1 MAHLLSFCCLKGY
14 FDHDCL
20 YAVISGQDYRHTGNR
35 LKSIT
40 CIRKKG
46 GKIMFSKVKKRKGSP
61 FRQNHFKRFSVAVLS
76 VLKLLVQEFD
86 VLQLLCVVS

>member
-1 MAHLLSFCCLKGY
+1 MAHLLSFCCLKSY

-20 YAVISGQDYRHTGNR
+20 YAVISGQDYRHTENR

-46 GKIMFSKVKKRKGSP
+46 GKIMFSKVKKEVLFVRIILIDFSRSAVSFEGSG
-61 FRQNHFKRFSVAVLS
+61 AT
-76 VLKLLVQEFD
+76 D
-86 VLQLLCVVS
+86 

>member
-1 MAHLLSFCCLKGY
+1 MAHLLSFCCLRSY

-20 YAVISGQDYRHTGNR
+20 YAVTSGQDYRHAGNR

-46 GKIMFSKVKKRKGSP
+46 GKIMFSKVKEKKGRS
-61 FRQNHFKRFSVAVLS
+61 FFVRIILKDFSRGAVS
-76 VLKLLVQEFD
+76 FEGSGATD
-86 VLQLLCVVS
+86 

>member
-46 GKIMFSKVKKRKGSP
+46 GKIMFSKVKKGKE
-61 FRQNHFKRFSVAVLS
+61 VLF
-76 VLKLLVQEFD
+76 VRIILKDFQSRCCQF
-86 VLQLLCVVS
+86 